1 MYITPIDIEER
12 NQQVNVPEKPS
23 TKTKKNDY
31 DLIVFCHLR
40 WDFVYQRPQHIIS
53 RLAQDYKIL
62 FVEEPIKTSDLGHS
76 LKVLN
81 PNLHVFRPN
90 ISTIDELPETLA
102 KHLQTTEI
110 PIAWFYSPSFYGIL
124 DKFKVGTVIYDCM
137 DELSLF
143 LGAPASLIHQEQI
156 LLDKSDIVFTGGRS
170 LFEAKK
176 PKHSNVHCFPSSVDF
191 DHFARAK
198 NGLIV
203 PIDIAA
209 IHHPI
214 VGYFG
219 VIDERLDL
227 KLIEET
233 ARNLEGVSFVFI
245 GPVVKISD
253 SDLPRLPNIYYLGMK
268 AYQTLP
274 NYLKAFDIAMMPFAL
289 NDATKFISPTK
300 TLEYMAAG
308 KPIVSTRVKDV
319 EREYSECVH
328 LVSNASE
335 FKKEVRQILYPSE
348 ESTSLLNS
356 YDDILSKTSW
366 NATVVRMKEAIGEL
380 SVK

>member
-1 MYITPIDIEER
+1 MYITTIDIKER
-12 NQQVNVPEKPS
+12 TQQINTPVKPS
-23 TKTKKNDY
+23 VRPKKNDY

-62 FVEEPIKTSDLGHS
+62 FVEEPVKTSELGHS

-90 ISTIDELPETLA
+90 ISSMEELPEALA
-102 KHLQTTEI
+102 KHLQTSEI
-110 PIAWFYSPSFYGIL
+110 PIAWFYSPSFYAIL
-124 DKFKVGTVIYDCM
+124 EKFQVGTVIYDCM

-143 LGAPASLIHQEQI
+143 LGAPASLIQQEQI
-156 LLDKSDIVFTGGRS
+156 LLEKSDIVFTGGRS
-170 LFEAKK
+170 LFEAKQ

-198 NGLIV
+198 NGLIL

-227 KLIEET
+227 KMIEET
-233 ARNLEGVSFVFI
+233 AKNLEGVSFVFI

-308 KPIVSTRVKDV
+308 KPIISTRVKDV
-319 EREYSECVH
+319 EREYSDCVH

-335 FKKEVRQILYPSE
+335 FEKEVRQILYTE
-348 ESTSLLNS
+348 ESSSVLDS

-366 NATVVRMKEAIGEL
+366 NATVVRMKEAISEL